1 MRELIE
7 QLANENNVSVDKVNY
22 IFIAFSCRLTTKIPE
37 LKQIVDDVF
46 TNTEDEI
53 PQTHLNKLIIAL
65 QEQQR
70 KKTFGKWIIPERYE
84 ITHRE
89 GRYPLF

>member
-1 MRELIE
+1 MQELIE
-7 QLANENNVSVDKVNY
+7 QLANENNVGVDKVNH
-22 IFIAFSCRLTTKIPE
+22 IFIAFSYQLTTKVPE

-46 TNTEDEI
+46 ANTADEI
-53 PQTHLNKLIIAL
+53 LQTHINKLIIEL